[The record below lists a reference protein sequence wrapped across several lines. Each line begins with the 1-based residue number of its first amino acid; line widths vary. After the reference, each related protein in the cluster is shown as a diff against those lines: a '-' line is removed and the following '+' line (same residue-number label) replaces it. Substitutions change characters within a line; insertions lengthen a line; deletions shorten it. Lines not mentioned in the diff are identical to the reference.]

1 MGRWG
6 GERKGEREEPGAA
19 VGRSKV
25 QQGRATNMSAL
36 FREEPLEKG
45 QPRPW
50 AVEFRAEGEM
60 YKPYPVTGR
69 G

>member
-6 GERKGEREEPGAA
+6 GERKGERGEPGAA

-36 FREEPLEKG
+36 FREEPLVKG

-50 AVEFRAEGEM
+50 AGEFRA
-60 YKPYPVTGR
+60 
-69 G
+69 